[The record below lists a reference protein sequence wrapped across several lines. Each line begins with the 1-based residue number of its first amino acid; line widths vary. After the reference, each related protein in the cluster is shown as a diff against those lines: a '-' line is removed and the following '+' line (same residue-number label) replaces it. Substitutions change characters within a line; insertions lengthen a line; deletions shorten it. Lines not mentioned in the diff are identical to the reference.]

1 MPYCFEIGYSSLS
14 LFKKV
19 LQRIK
24 YNRVRKVQP
33 NFAEYTGTHT
43 SEPIEVQLFVYD
55 SEGYEEYLNP
65 SLEKI
70 KFELTDPEEKHDIK
84 WLNIHGLHDVKLIQS
99 IGDILELN
107 PYVVG
112 DVLNVNRRARL
123 DEFDDV
129 LFFSIKSV
137 LLGDDNKLY
146 VDQISFLLKDNT
158 LVSFQ
163 ERRSAF
169 FSHLRER
176 IRSGAGIIRKK
187 KNDYLL
193 YVMLDAV
200 IENFFITIEH
210 YEDRIELLM
219 VEAKNNHK
227 AEFLEQIE
235 RLREETSFLKRNIIP
250 LRDALYTLKE
260 IREDDDFERISKSNY
275 VFFARLYQKCLEIVE
290 QLEYD
295 NKTLESAANVFF
307 SSQSQKMNQIMKTLT
322 IFSVIFMPLTFIVGI
337 YGMNFE
343 YMPELKSVYGYPAV
357 WLVMLFSVVAMV
369 IYFKKKK
376 WF

>member
-1 MPYCFEIGYSSLS
+1 M
-14 LFKKV
+14 
-19 LQRIK
+19 
-24 YNRVRKVQP
+24 
-33 NFAEYTGTHT
+33 
-43 SEPIEVQLFVYD
+43 
-55 SEGYEEYLNP
+55 
-65 SLEKI
+65 
-70 KFELTDPEEKHDIK
+70 
-84 WLNIHGLHDVKLIQS
+84 
-99 IGDILELN
+99 
-107 PYVVG
+107 
-112 DVLNVNRRARL
+112 
-123 DEFDDV
+123 
-129 LFFSIKSV
+129 
-137 LLGDDNKLY
+137 
-146 VDQISFLLKDNT
+146 
-158 LVSFQ
+158 
-163 ERRSAF
+163 
-169 FSHLRER
+169 HLRER

-193 YVMLDAV
+193 YVMLDAI

-260 IREDDDFERISKSNY
+260 IREDDDAERISKSNY
-275 VFFARLYQKCLEIVE
+275 VFFARLHQKCLEIIE

-295 NKTLESAANVFF
+295 NKTLESAANIFF

-322 IFSVIFMPLTFIVGI
+322 IFSVIFMPLTFIVGV

-343 YMPELKSVYGYPAV
+343 HMPELKSVYGYPGV

-369 IYFKKKK
+369 IYFRKKK